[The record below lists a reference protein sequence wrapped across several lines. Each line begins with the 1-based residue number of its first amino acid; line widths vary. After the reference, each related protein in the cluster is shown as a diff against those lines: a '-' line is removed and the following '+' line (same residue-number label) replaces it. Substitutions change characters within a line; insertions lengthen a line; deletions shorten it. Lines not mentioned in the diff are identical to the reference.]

1 MKRFFTVAKTA
12 ILAFLAE
19 LLAPLNR
26 YCERHF
32 RLAVSDLSTA
42 PNLQEALQYSVNR
55 PGSAEVVR
63 QSLYDFLLY
72 PAAGSTS
79 FTFFQNPIG
88 QGLSSHPGNAN
99 NVKGPGDTNMESAG
113 QLPSPKMFLATSIEL
128 VFYAG
133 SVSTANTYTPQVQ
146 SAFIAVP
153 TAAQAPISLGAI
165 NDSNFVLQGGW
176 LNFFV
181 GSKTYLNEASL
192 VRFPPKARFEL
203 DAAVAT
209 NSATTGAIGAASV
222 KAGGRP
228 YYLDPPVL
236 LVPNQNFVVTV
247 NFPVAQATPSTFNGR
262 MGVII
267 DGFLYRNAQ

>member
-1 MKRFFTVAKTA
+1 MKKQNLLTRAVFAA
-12 ILAFLAE
+12 LAFLLKPFNDYAE
-19 LLAPLNR
+19 RN
-26 YCERHF
+26 F
-32 RLAVSDLSTA
+32 RFGVADLSTA
-42 PNLQEALQYSVNR
+42 PNLAEAMQYSVNR

-63 QSLYDFLLY
+63 QSLYDFILY
-72 PAAGSTS
+72 PTAGATS

-113 QLPSPKMFLATSIEL
+113 QLPSPKMFLATSVEV
-128 VFYAG
+128 VFYPG
-133 SVSTANTYTPQVQ
+133 SVNTANTFTPQVQ
-146 SAFIAVP
+146 STFIAVP
-153 TAAQAPISLGAI
+153 VAGTAPISLGAV
-165 NDSNFVLQGGW
+165 NDMNFVLQSGW

-209 NSATTGAIGAASV
+209 NSATTGSIGVASG

-236 LVPNQNFVVTV
+236 LVPNQNFIITI
-247 NFPVAQATPSTFNGR
+247 NYPVAQATPSGFNGR
-262 MGVII
+262 IGVIL